1 MNKAQLDA
9 RKKANEELGIWISN
23 RVADLKIK
31 GFSEKQAYARYESK
45 AQQFLDEKETLDR
58 AEAAIEASDAMMKT
72 LGNAG
77 DLRGVS
83 SDYEI
88 ENKTVT
94 GAQLNPARFSDASAK
109 TLYDAITK
117 RQNASVKAFST
128 VESLIPAQLQPGV
141 LEKIHEHR
149 LMDYLPTQAISA
161 PSYEIIVHSST
172 TGAPAPTAEGAAKPE
187 VVLNTTAQT
196 LTAVKLAAH
205 VGISYESIADYPA
218 FYGYAQAEVMRQICD
233 VENAQLL
240 SGSGTSGNMTG
251 FLSTSGILTH
261 DASADTGTN
270 VTALDSIEMA
280 IAQLRVGSALA
291 EANLIVMHP
300 NTFSAIRR
308 LKNTL
313 GNFLIGDPTE
323 QGSRELFGVRVVPT
337 TAISAGTALML
348 DSTKF
353 GRVLVR
359 EGITVHVGQTNDD
372 FTKNIARLVLEER
385 LVLAVERPAAVLAIS
400 NLSTTP

>member
-1 MNKAQLDA
+1 M
-9 RKKANEELGIWISN
+9 
-23 RVADLKIK
+23 
-31 GFSEKQAYARYESK
+31 
-45 AQQFLDEKETLDR
+45 
-58 AEAAIEASDAMMKT
+58 
-72 LGNAG
+72 
-77 DLRGVS
+77 
-83 SDYEI
+83 
-88 ENKTVT
+88 
-94 GAQLNPARFSDASAK
+94 
-109 TLYDAITK
+109 
-117 RQNASVKAFST
+117 KAFST
-128 VESLIPAQLQPGV
+128 VESLIPAQLAPGV

-149 LMDYLPTQAISA
+149 VLDYLPVQAISA

-172 TGAPAPTAEGAAKPE
+172 TGAPTPVAEGAAKPE

-240 SGSGTSGNMTG
+240 SGSGSSGNMTG

-270 VTALDSIEMA
+270 VTALDSIEMS

-337 TAISAGTALML
+337 TAITAGTALML
-348 DSTKF
+348 DVSKF

-385 LVLAVERPAAVLAIS
+385 LVLAVERPSAVLAIS
-400 NLSTTP
+400 NLPTTA